1 MNAKKKS
8 YATGVQNAAGRIAVL
23 YKNHLLLRQRYRKK
37 IGKGAYKAVYERA
50 LDIEHN
56 YRMEGDME
64 NAIDCVRLQ
73 NLMNYFKDEIC
84 SEN

>member
-1 MNAKKKS
+1 MEILADVILFFL
-8 YATGVQNAAGRIAVL
+8 GGFLAVVICSK
-23 YKNHLLLRQRYRKK
+23 YDSWQRYRKK
-37 IGKGAYKAVYERA
+37 IGKGAYKAVYEKV

-56 YRMEGDME
+56 YRMEGDVE
-64 NAIDCVRLQ
+64 NTIDCVRLQ

>member
-1 MNAKKKS
+1 MEMLADVILFFL
-8 YATGVQNAAGRIAVL
+8 GGFLAVIICSK
-23 YKNHLLLRQRYRKK
+23 YDSWQRYRKK
-37 IGKGAYKAVYERA
+37 IGKGAYKAVYERV

>member
-1 MNAKKKS
+1 MEMLADVILFFL
-8 YATGVQNAAGRIAVL
+8 GGFLAVIICSK
-23 YKNHLLLRQRYRKK
+23 YDSWQRYRKK
-37 IGKGAYKAVYERA
+37 IGKGAYKAVYEKV

>member
-1 MNAKKKS
+1 MEILAD
-8 YATGVQNAAGRIAVL
+8 AIFLFLGGFLAVIICSK
-23 YKNHLLLRQRYRKK
+23 YDSWQRYRKK
-37 IGKGAYKAVYERA
+37 IGEGAYKKVYEKV